1 VNLSRLEMYRAT
13 HLPERAGAFLAQWLE
28 RVAVNH
34 KVVGSIPTGGVVVT
48 FSSPAGCPSS
58 RHPSSCDSAQ
68 RHLRCTGDTV
78 SEWLRRWTRNPLGS
92 AREGSNP
99 FGVGFATSRQK

>member
-1 VNLSRLEMYRAT
+1 MILRST
-13 HLPERAGAFLAQWLE
+13 AFLAQWLE

-34 KVVGSIPTGGVVVT
+34 KVVGSIPTGGVLCVLL
-48 FSSPAGCPSS
+48 FSVLGSGVDDMCRGTLTRDRSKS
-58 RHPSSCDSAQ
+58 H
-68 RHLRCTGDTV
+68 DTV

-99 FGVGFATSRQK
+99 FGVVFVLCQRRHANLSRKIQRIMP